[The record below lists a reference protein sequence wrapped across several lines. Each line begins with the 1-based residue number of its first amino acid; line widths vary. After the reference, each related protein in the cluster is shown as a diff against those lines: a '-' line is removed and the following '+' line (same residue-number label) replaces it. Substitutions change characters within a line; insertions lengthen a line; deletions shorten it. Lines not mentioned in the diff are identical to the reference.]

1 MREVLLSPPLS
12 SARVNLLD
20 SVGQKRWVKQGMSE
34 TVEREGK
41 VRTKMSKWKIYK
53 NSVKFI
59 NLVKKQTSGKEST
72 GLKVCTTH

>member
-1 MREVLLSPPLS
+1 
-12 SARVNLLD
+12 
-20 SVGQKRWVKQGMSE
+20 MSE